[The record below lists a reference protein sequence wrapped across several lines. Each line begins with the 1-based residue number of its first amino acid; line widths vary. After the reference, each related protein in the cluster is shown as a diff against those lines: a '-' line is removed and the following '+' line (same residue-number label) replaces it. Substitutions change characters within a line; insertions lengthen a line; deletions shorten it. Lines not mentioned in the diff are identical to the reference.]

1 MKSIRDFPLTEKLL
15 IFSVRKTMP
24 KDSQSTDAKIR
35 RRIYGNKRGWVFTP
49 KRFQDL
55 GSSDAIDSTLRR
67 LKADGAIRQLAR
79 GLYDYPAE
87 HPKLGLLAP
96 SVDAVARALKVRDA
110 VKLQPSG
117 AYAANL
123 LGLSEQVPMKVVF
136 LTDGPSRR
144 VSVSG
149 REIVLKRTTPRN
161 MATAG
166 RISGTVAQALR
177 WLGKNN
183 VDGAVIARLRNR
195 LSDDD
200 KAQLLKDLR
209 HVPAWVADA
218 FREIATAEPA

>member
-1 MKSIRDFPLTEKLL
+1 MK
-15 IFSVRKTMP
+15 
-24 KDSQSTDAKIR
+24 
-35 RRIYGNKRGWVFTP
+35 
-49 KRFQDL
+49 FQDL
-55 GSSDAIDSTLRR
+55 GGRGTIDSALHR
-67 LKADGAIRQLAR
+67 LKVAGVIRQLAR

-110 VKLQPSG
+110 IRLQPSG

-144 VSVSG
+144 VVIGG
-149 REIVLKRTTPRN
+149 REILLKGTTPRN

-177 WLGKNN
+177 WLGKDH
-183 VDGAVIARLRNR
+183 VDDTVIARLRQR
-195 LSDDD
+195 LTHDD
-200 KAQLLKDLR
+200 KRQLLKDLR

-218 FREIATAEPA
+218 FRQIAADTPA